1 MLCWKCVIFYPL
13 IRSRRVR
20 PVTLQLHLIQEP
32 LKDRMADPPPPLPL
46 LLPYRSR
53 CSGGKPVWGKRRNV
67 LVHEKFLVC
76 SIREFRVIRRSS
88 PGLARV
94 SCYSFWAI
102 LFHQESRS
110 TVSNYLIG
118 SIFVDKQ
125 EPNFAFDVKHIFNIL
140 YEFGKARTFV
150 HLSSLNRISLSFC
163 LT

>member
-1 MLCWKCVIFYPL
+1 MQTLYNPNGWQPYTSYI
-13 IRSRRVR
+13 
-20 PVTLQLHLIQEP
+20 PVTQSVVYLNLSNTNIGDEAAKRIADGL
-32 LKDRMADPPPPLPL
+32 LTGRMACDAVGH
-46 LLPYRSR
+46 S
-53 CSGGKPVWGKRRNV
+53 
-67 LVHEKFLVC
+67 

-125 EPNFAFDVKHIFNIL
+125 EPNFASDVKHIFNIL